1 MVALQASAAR
11 DWTVDKAVVSI
22 VAGLAVATGLGPA
35 AQAGE
40 SSWDGFYAGVHGEYL
55 WGEPVVTGI
64 FQTDSE
70 DFDGLAGGVTGGYN
84 HVFDQFLLGV
94 EADIALSEADGTA
107 SYFTTEGVNADLDWL
122 STIRGRLGFIH
133 EDLLF
138 FVTGGLAMG
147 GLEADVFGTSP
158 SSLDKTAMGYA
169 VGGGAEWALSD
180 RMTVKAEYL
189 YIDLAE
195 EDLSSSA
202 FFDRVGLETSLVRFG
217 VNWQF

>member
-1 MVALQASAAR
+1 ME
-11 DWTVDKAVVSI
+11 KAIVSI
-22 VAGLAVATGLGPA
+22 VAGFAAVTVLAPA
-35 AQAGE
+35 AQAD

-55 WGEPVVTGI
+55 WGEPVVTGVL
-64 FQTDSE
+64 QTDSE
-70 DFDGLAGGVTGGYN
+70 DFDGFAGGITGGYN

-107 SYFTTEGVNADLDWL
+107 SYFTSEGVNVDLDWL

-138 FVTGGLAMG
+138 FATGGLAMG
-147 GLEADVFGTSP
+147 GLEADVFGSSP
-158 SSLDKTAMGYA
+158 SNLDKTAVGYA
-169 VGGGAEWALSD
+169 VGGGAEWAISD

-189 YIDLAE
+189 YIDLAG
-195 EDLSSSA
+195 EDLSA
-202 FFDRVGLETSLVRFG
+202 TFIFDRVGLETSIVRFG

>member
-1 MVALQASAAR
+1 MVALQASASR
-11 DWTVDKAVVSI
+11 DWTVEKAIVSI
-22 VAGLAVATGLGPA
+22 VAGFAAVTVLAPA
-35 AQAGE
+35 AQAD

-55 WGEPVVTGI
+55 WGEPVVTGVL
-64 FQTDSE
+64 QTDSE
-70 DFDGLAGGVTGGYN
+70 DFDGFAGGITGGYN

-107 SYFTTEGVNADLDWL
+107 SYFTSEGVNVDLDWL

-138 FVTGGLAMG
+138 FATGGLAMG
-147 GLEADVFGTSP
+147 GLEADVFGSSP
-158 SSLDKTAMGYA
+158 SNLDKTAVGYA
-169 VGGGAEWALSD
+169 VGGGAEWAISD

-189 YIDLAE
+189 YIDLAG
-195 EDLSSSA
+195 EDLSA
-202 FFDRVGLETSLVRFG
+202 TFIFDRVGLETSLVRLG

>member
-1 MVALQASAAR
+1 MVALQPSAAR
-11 DWTVDKAVVSI
+11 DWTVEKAIVSI
-22 VAGLAVATGLGPA
+22 VAGFAAVTVLAPA
-35 AQAGE
+35 AQAD

-55 WGEPVVTGI
+55 WGEPVVTGVL
-64 FQTDSE
+64 QTDSE
-70 DFDGLAGGVTGGYN
+70 DFDGFAGGITGGYN

-107 SYFTTEGVNADLDWL
+107 SYFTSEGVNVDLDWL

-138 FVTGGLAMG
+138 FATGGLAMG
-147 GLEADVFGTSP
+147 GLEADVFGSSP
-158 SSLDKTAMGYA
+158 SNLDKTAVGYA
-169 VGGGAEWALSD
+169 VGGGAEWAISD

-189 YIDLAE
+189 YIDLAG
-195 EDLSSSA
+195 EDLSA
-202 FFDRVGLETSLVRFG
+202 TFIFDRVGLETSIVRFG

>member
-1 MVALQASAAR
+1 MV
-11 DWTVDKAVVSI
+11 
-22 VAGLAVATGLGPA
+22 LAPA
-35 AQAGE
+35 AQAADLAFD
-40 SSWDGFYAGVHGEYL
+40 SPWDGFYAGIHGEYL

-64 FQTDSE
+64 LQTDSE
-70 DFDGLAGGVTGGYN
+70 DFDGLAGGLTGGYN

-107 SYFTTEGVNADLDWL
+107 SYFTSEGVNADLDWL
-122 STIRGRLGFIH
+122 STVRGRLGFVH

-147 GLEADVFGTSP
+147 GLEADVFGSSP
-158 SSLDKTAMGYA
+158 GYNLDKTAMGYA
-169 VGGGAEWALSD
+169 VGGGAEWALSE

-189 YIDLAE
+189 YVDLAE
-195 EDLSSSA
+195 EDLSLS
-202 FFDRVGLETSLVRFG
+202 FIFDRVGLETSLVRFG